1 MKVDPPLFPQS
12 LGQTP
17 TTARPSADATEA
29 RKAFAALL
37 SAANQRS
44 SLPRAP
50 SAEIPPARPNSAAN
64 STPSVKAEEP
74 ATQAGL
80 ARPGRV
86 IDIRV

>member
-17 TTARPSADATEA
+17 TPARPSADATEA

-50 SAEIPPARPNSAAN
+50 SADAAPTRPN

-74 ATQAGL
+74 ATPTGL

>member
-17 TTARPSADATEA
+17 TPARPSTDATEA

-44 SLPRAP
+44 NLPGAP
-50 SAEIPPARPNSAAN
+50 SAETPSARPNSAAN
-64 STPSVKAEEP
+64 STSSLKAEEP

>member
-1 MKVDPPLFPQS
+1 MKVDPPIFTQS

-17 TTARPSADATEA
+17 APARASAEATEA

-44 SLPRAP
+44 SLTRGPAADAP
-50 SAEIPPARPNSAAN
+50 QARPFPTAN
-64 STPSVKAEEP
+64 STPTVKADEP
-74 ATQAGL
+74 APQSGL

>member
-1 MKVDPPLFPQS
+1 MKVDPPLFPQT

-17 TTARPSADATEA
+17 APARPSADATEA

-50 SAEIPPARPNSAAN
+50 SADTPPERSVSGANSA
-64 STPSVKAEEP
+64 PSAKAEEP
-74 ATQAGL
+74 AAQTGL

>member
-1 MKVDPPLFPQS
+1 MKVDPPIFTQS
-12 LGQTP
+12 LAQTP
-17 TTARPSADATEA
+17 APARASADATEA

-44 SLPRAP
+44 SLPRGPA
-50 SAEIPPARPNSAAN
+50 ADVLPARPLSTSNA
-64 STPSVKAEEP
+64 TPSVKAEEP
-74 ATQAGL
+74 APQSGI

>member
-1 MKVDPPLFPQS
+1 MKVDPPIFTQS

-17 TTARPSADATEA
+17 APARASAEATEA

-44 SLPRAP
+44 SQARGPAADALQARLLPT
-50 SAEIPPARPNSAAN
+50 AN

-74 ATQAGL
+74 APQGGL

>member
-17 TTARPSADATEA
+17 APARPSADTTEA

-50 SAEIPPARPNSAAN
+50 SADTPPAQPNSATN
-64 STPSVKAEEP
+64 SALSVKAEES
-74 ATQAGL
+74 ATLTGL

>member
-12 LGQTP
+12 FGQTSAP
-17 TTARPSADATEA
+17 ARPSADATEA
-29 RKAFAALL
+29 RKAFAALV

-50 SAEIPPARPNSAAN
+50 SAETPPARPNFAAN
-64 STPSVKAEEP
+64 SVPSAKAEEP
-74 ATQAGL
+74 ASHTGL

>member
-12 LGQTP
+12 LGQPPAP
-17 TTARPSADATEA
+17 TRPSADATEA

-44 SLPRAP
+44 NLPRAL
-50 SAEIPPARPNSAAN
+50 SAEIPPARPNSASN

>member
-12 LGQTP
+12 LGQTSTP
-17 TTARPSADATEA
+17 ARPSADATEA

-50 SAEIPPARPNSAAN
+50 SAETPPAQPNSATN
-64 STPSVKAEEP
+64 STPSLKAEEP

>member
-1 MKVDPPLFPQS
+1 MKVDPPIFTQS

-17 TTARPSADATEA
+17 APERASADATEA

-44 SLPRAP
+44 SLPRGLA
-50 SAEIPPARPNSAAN
+50 ADALQARAFPTAN
-64 STPSVKAEEP
+64 STPSPKAEEP
-74 ATQAGL
+74 AHGSVI

>member
-12 LGQTP
+12 LGQSP
-17 TTARPSADATEA
+17 APVRPSADTSESI
-29 RKAFAALL
+29 KAFAALL

-44 SLPRAP
+44 SQPRNLAADTAP
-50 SAEIPPARPNSAAN
+50 SRPVPATNSA
-64 STPSVKAEEP
+64 PSVKADEP
-74 ATQAGL
+74 VAQNGL

>member
-17 TTARPSADATEA
+17 AAARPSAEATEA

-44 SLPRAP
+44 SLPRTP
-50 SAEIPPARPNSAAN
+50 TTDTPPARPASAMN

-74 ATQAGL
+74 APQNGL

>member
-17 TTARPSADATEA
+17 TPARPSADATEA

-50 SAEIPPARPNSAAN
+50 TAETPPAPPNSAAN
-64 STPSVKAEEP
+64 STPSIKAEEP

>member
-1 MKVDPPLFPQS
+1 MKVDPPLFPPT
-12 LGQTP
+12 LGQP
-17 TTARPSADATEA
+17 SNAARPSAEASEA

-44 SLPRAP
+44 TLPRDLATTN
-50 SAEIPPARPNSAAN
+50 SAERPVSVSN
-64 STPSVKAEEP
+64 STPSNRAEETS
-74 ATQAGL
+74 ATSSL

>member
-1 MKVDPPLFPQS
+1 
-12 LGQTP
+12 
-17 TTARPSADATEA
+17 
-29 RKAFAALL
+29 L

-50 SAEIPPARPNSAAN
+50 SADTPPAQPNSATN
-64 STPSVKAEEP
+64 SAPSVKAEES
-74 ATQAGL
+74 ATLTGL

>member
-17 TTARPSADATEA
+17 AAARPSAEATEA

-50 SAEIPPARPNSAAN
+50 TIDTPPARPASAI
-64 STPSVKAEEP
+64 
-74 ATQAGL
+74 
-80 ARPGRV
+80 GRV

>member
-1 MKVDPPLFPQS
+1 MKVDPPLFSQS

-17 TTARPSADATEA
+17 APTRPSADATEA

-50 SAEIPPARPNSAAN
+50 SAETPPARPNSATN
-64 STPSVKAEEP
+64 STPSLKAEEP

>member
-17 TTARPSADATEA
+17 ALARPSADATEA

-50 SAEIPPARPNSAAN
+50 SADAGAARPNSAAN
-64 STPSVKAEEP
+64 STASSKADEP
-74 ATQAGL
+74 APQTGL